1 MQIISKNHFSGHF
14 KMEEKKRRN
23 INKFMMKIIIAVC
36 WSGGRV
42 KSFIFSFFFIGRMNE
57 KRRNNEISRRVLW
70 EFYFTGLPR
79 LLWFDVCFRGCY
91 RASRA
96 VKLLRVKWRLEDSKC
111 CAISNWK
118 YREKHSS
125 GWWQQKASSETYF
138 NTQSPMACT
147 LKCAFLTS
155 IPSLITLS
163 PFFDDDK
170 FVFTRIARS
179 PAIAQL

>member
-57 KRRNNEISRRVLW
+57 KRRNNENLPSRFMGVLFHW
-70 EFYFTGLPR
+70 SSSILFVFVDDIE
-79 LLWFDVCFRGCY
+79 
-91 RASRA
+91 SRA
-96 VKLLRVKWRLEDSKC
+96 IKLLRVKWRLEDSKS
-111 CAISNWK
+111 CAISNGK

-125 GWWQQKASSETYF
+125 SWWQQKASSETYF